1 MSYLMTHKRA
11 HKSEFLTDEFNFILI
26 NSKHQTEKK
35 SYKLTMA
42 KIWMIFKGSWAHNI
56 LIL

>member
-1 MSYLMTHKRA
+1 MSYLMTHKRT

-35 SYKLTMA
+35 VIQA
-42 KIWMIFKGSWAHNI
+42 NNG
-56 LIL
+56 

>member
-1 MSYLMTHKRA
+1 MTHKRT

-42 KIWMIFKGSWAHNI
+42 KIWMIYKGSWAHNI

>member
-1 MSYLMTHKRA
+1 MSYLMTHKRT
-11 HKSEFLTDEFNFILI
+11 HKSEFLTDNFILI

-42 KIWMIFKGSWAHNI
+42 KI
-56 LIL
+56 